1 MWSDSRYVLE
11 VEPMGFSVGLD
22 VGLREGSRVGIEET
36 CWALRRHEGVLEKA
50 DSGGDR
56 PGQELVRKS
65 S

>member
-1 MWSDSRYVLE
+1 
-11 VEPMGFSVGLD
+11 MGFSVGLD